1 MPDIV
6 PRGIVYHPLL
16 QDLGDLFRA
25 LFSKRDAGKVRLF
38 EKAIADYMGV
48 KYALT
53 FPYART
59 AFYFAL
65 KAAEIPPGSEII
77 MPPITIKPFLDMA
90 FMAGLKPVFVDL
102 DPETMCYNCDQL
114 EKAITANT
122 KAINITYL
130 FGIVPDMERLL
141 EITRRHRLFVI
152 EDFSHNLNAEF
163 KGKKLGTFGDV
174 GIYSASSIKTFDIH
188 GAGLLFT
195 HHAALADRLTGFQ
208 SQLKS
213 SPRTFLAGKI
223 KTTLVRNLATQRLFF
238 SMITYAVIRLLKK
251 ISRNDAL
258 KFTGGRAGTPVE
270 SIPKEWMYV
279 FDPLQAE
286 FGLRELPRVSGND
299 QKRIANVRQIKDGL
313 KTAGKPLR
321 CPVEREDSKCVFWQ
335 FATYQK
341 NAVQVQDLLHQRAV
355 DTATTSLTLISSLP
369 AYPCHKPMP
378 AAQQLHD
385 NTLLVPAFSSLS
397 KKDINRIVD
406 ALKNIKE

>member
-1 MPDIV
+1 MLEVV

-16 QDLGDLFRA
+16 QDVGDYFRA

-38 EKAIADYMGV
+38 EETIAGYMGV

-65 KAAEIPPGSEII
+65 KAAEVPAGSEII
-77 MPPITIKPFLDMA
+77 MPPITIKPILDMA
-90 FMAGLKPVFVDL
+90 LMAGLKPVFVDL
-102 DPETMCYNCDQL
+102 DPETLCYDCDQL

-141 EITRRHRLFVI
+141 GITSRHRLFVI
-152 EDFSHNLNAEF
+152 EDFSHDLNAEF
-163 KGKKLGTFGDV
+163 RGKKLGTLGDV
-174 GIYSASSIKTFDIH
+174 GIYSASSIKTLDIH

-195 HHAALADRLTGFQ
+195 NDEVLAGRLKGFQ
-208 SQLKS
+208 SQLQNP
-213 SPRTFLAGKI
+213 PRTFLAGKI
-223 KTTLVRNLATQRLFF
+223 KTTLIRNLATQRLFF
-238 SMITYAVIRLLKK
+238 SLVTYAAIRLLKK

-270 SIPKEWMYV
+270 SIPKDWMYA

-286 FGLRELPRVSGND
+286 FGLRELPRVSVND
-299 QKRIANVRQIKDGL
+299 QKRIANVRQIKAEL
-313 KTAGKPLR
+313 KAAGKPLR
-321 CPVEREDSKCVFWQ
+321 CPAEREDSKCVFWQ

-341 NAVQVQDLLHQRAV
+341 NAVRVQDLLHQYAV
-355 DTATTSLTLISSLP
+355 DTATTSLMLVSSLA
-369 AYPCHKPMP
+369 AYPCHQPMP
-378 AAQQLHD
+378 AAQQVHD

-397 KKDINRIVD
+397 QKDVHRIIE
-406 ALKNIKE
+406 ALKNIEE